1 MTTAELKTTLMVKV
15 NSGLYESSDGTF
27 SASIEEGKTPNGNPI
42 GGRWVLRDAAGAWI
56 DVDQYRHDLFE
67 RNGLRTNY

>member
-1 MTTAELKTTLMVKV
+1 MSTAELKATLMVKV

-27 SASIEEGKTPNGNPI
+27 SASIEAGTTPNGNPV
-42 GGRWVLRDAAGAWI
+42 GGRWVLRNAAGTWV
-56 DVDQYRHDLFE
+56 DVDQYRNNLFE